1 MRTHPINPP
10 KLDPTT
16 TDPLLLEIFAEADRR
31 ELLTSQ
37 LAEMA
42 GVGYKTLQRIRRP
55 HVSSQVTA
63 NLTTAHKLAKALGK
77 RIVLA

>member
-1 MRTHPINPP
+1 MIAPP

-31 ELLTSQ
+31 ELQTTQ

-55 HVSSQVTA
+55 EVATDGA

-77 RIVLA
+77 RIVLG

>member
-1 MRTHPINPP
+1 MIAPP

-16 TDPLLLEIFAEADRR
+16 TDPLLLEIFAEADQR

-42 GVGYKTLQRIRRP
+42 GVNYRTLQRIRRP

>member
-1 MRTHPINPP
+1 MIAPP

-16 TDPLLLEIFAEADRR
+16 TDPLLLEIFAEADQRK
-31 ELLTSQ
+31 LLTSQ
-37 LAEMA
+37 LAKIA
-42 GVGYKTLQRIRRP
+42 GVNYKTLQRIRRP

-77 RIVLA
+77 RIVLG

>member
-1 MRTHPINPP
+1 MSDPP

-16 TDPLLLEIFAEADRR
+16 TDPLLLEIFAEADQR
-31 ELLTSQ
+31 ELLTKQ
-37 LAEMA
+37 LAQMA
-42 GVGYKTLQRIRRP
+42 GLHHRVLQRIRRP

>member
-1 MRTHPINPP
+1 MIPPP

-16 TDPLLLEIFAEADRR
+16 TDPLLLEIFAEADQR

-37 LAEMA
+37 LAKIA
-42 GVGYKTLQRIRRP
+42 GVNYRTLQRIRRP

-77 RIVLA
+77 RIVLG

>member
-1 MRTHPINPP
+1 MIAPP

-16 TDPLLLEIFAEADRR
+16 TDPLLLEIFAEADRS

-37 LAEMA
+37 LAKIA
-42 GVGYKTLQRIRRP
+42 GVNYRTLQRIRRP

-77 RIVLA
+77 RIVLG

>member
-1 MRTHPINPP
+1 MNDPP

-31 ELLTSQ
+31 ELQTTQ

-55 HVSSQVTA
+55 HFYNQIGA

-77 RIVLA
+77 RIVLG